1 MNGAR
6 PVAIPMIAF
15 LWLGTSAAQAA
26 SSERMTGPI
35 SNGRIVYRRFCEVCH
50 GTKGRGDGSLG
61 KVLVPPPANLSVLA
75 IQSKSDTEL
84 LHTILKGKVG
94 TGMPAFREQL
104 SDKHARDVL
113 AFVRSLAPRH

>member
-1 MNGAR
+1 MSR
-6 PVAIPMIAF
+6 VRSVVIPMAAF
-15 LWLGTSAAQAA
+15 LVLGTAVVHAT
-26 SSERMTGPI
+26 SSERMTGDI
-35 SNGRIVYRRFCEVCH
+35 GEGHIVYQRLCELCH
-50 GTKGRGDGSLG
+50 GTNGHGDGSLG
-61 KVLVPPPANLSVLA
+61 KAFVPPPANLSVLA